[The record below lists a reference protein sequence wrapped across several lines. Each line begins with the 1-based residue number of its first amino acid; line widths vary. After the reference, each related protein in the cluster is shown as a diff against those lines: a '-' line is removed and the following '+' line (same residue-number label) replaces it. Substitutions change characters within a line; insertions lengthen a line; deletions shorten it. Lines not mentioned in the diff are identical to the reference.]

1 MEFVPID
8 RLSEWNDV
16 WALAAVF
23 GLASVSWT
31 YAFVG
36 PLDVPLW
43 PAFIASATFFAAGG
57 GLQGL
62 ANGYASN
69 LAGIVYAALTLAI
82 VDGLLGGGLL
92 ALSVVVGAFM
102 LLAAG
107 AGLGVVALLAAFYL
121 FTTLVTNVVSNNA
134 SVVLMVPVAYD
145 AAAQLGADPFA
156 FVLAVTFAASTAMLT
171 PIGYQTNLMV
181 YGPGGYRFTDFARVG
196 APLQL
201 ILTAVTTLGIVW
213 LYGV

>member
-43 PAFIASATFFAAGG
+43 PAFVASATFF
-57 GLQGL
+57 
-62 ANGYASN
+62 
-69 LAGIVYAALTLAI
+69 
-82 VDGLLGGGLL
+82 
-92 ALSVVVGAFM
+92 
-102 LLAAG
+102 AAG